1 MPVYFEKITLYS
13 ISNNKGR
20 DELPNK
26 KGSIYMTIMNE
37 IIRLA
42 AQIADII
49 EDIRYADNDEKR
61 ALREELSRLRA
72 AKAALEAKLS
82 A

>member
-1 MPVYFEKITLYS
+1 M
-13 ISNNKGR
+13 
-20 DELPNK
+20 
-26 KGSIYMTIMNE
+26 MTIMNE
-37 IIRLA
+37 IARIA
-42 AQIADII
+42 AEIAALI
-49 EDIRYADNDEKR
+49 EDIRYADADEKR